1 MSDVTTHW
9 EVVPEHRDVLIGPEG
24 LRLEEWLGSGQARVV
39 KHGPHRT
46 VYRIILPGLDCHLKH
61 YRLHDTRAWLRELVR
76 PSKARM
82 EHERAVAVAA
92 RGVAT
97 ITPLAI
103 GEGKQQPGDSF
114 LITRTLENVEPL
126 NSFLETTLPQLPA
139 LRQTHIR
146 QQLAA
151 ALGRFLATLH
161 EAGIV
166 HHDLH
171 AGNLLLRLVEDRPE
185 LYLIDLH
192 AVAIRERLGWNA
204 SRTNLILLN
213 RWFILRA
220 SRSDRRRFWEAYC
233 QTRTTEA
240 PRHREKHREER
251 CLLCA
256 SSVSRCL
263 CGLLARDLEQ
273 ATWRSNRQF
282 WRSRDRRCL
291 VNNRYYVRVRSSG
304 VCGHAVRDLQADDLA
319 PLLADPDAPFHA
331 SGSTLLKDS
340 RSSTVVELDLPV
352 NGVVRRV
359 IWKRFRVTAW
369 RDPWAALCRRSAA
382 LRSWVFGHGLRERLL
397 PTPRPLAVLHR
408 YRHGLPCE
416 GYLLTEKVPNAVDLH
431 RFVTELETLPAAER
445 RTVLRHLLE
454 QAAILVRELHH
465 RQLSHRDL
473 KSANILIQRHGPEI
487 VNFRLWL
494 IDLVGVARPRW
505 LTERRRVQNLARL
518 HASFHHHPA
527 LTRSDKLRFL
537 RSYLQWGLHGR
548 ERWKSWWR
556 QISEATQA
564 KAARNARRGRP
575 LV

>member
-1 MSDVTTHW
+1 
-9 EVVPEHRDVLIGPEG
+9 L
-24 LRLEEWLGSGQARVV
+24 
-39 KHGPHRT
+39 
-46 VYRIILPGLDCHLKH
+46 
-61 YRLHDTRAWLRELVR
+61 
-76 PSKARM
+76 
-82 EHERAVAVAA
+82 AV
-92 RGVAT
+92 
-97 ITPLAI
+97 
-103 GEGKQQPGDSF
+103 GEGRRQPGDSF

-139 LRQTHIR
+139 LRQTRIR
-146 QQLAA
+146 QQLAV

-204 SRTNLILLN
+204 SRANLILLN

-220 SRSDRRRFWEAYC
+220 GHSDRRRFWEAYG
-233 QTRTTEA
+233 EA
-240 PRHREKHREER
+240 RPN
-251 CLLCA
+251 LLIPNRGSGEWSCT
-256 SSVSRCL
+256 
-263 CGLLARDLEQ
+263 ARDLEQ
-273 ATWRSNRQF
+273 ATWQSNLQF

-408 YRHGLPCE
+408 YRNGLPYE
-416 GYLLTEKVPNAVDLH
+416 GYLLTEKVPDAVDLH
-431 RFVTELETLPAAER
+431 RFVAELGTLPAGER
-445 RTVLRHLLE
+445 RTVLRRLME
-454 QAAILVRELHH
+454 QAAILVRELHR

-473 KSANILIQRHGPEI
+473 KSANLLIQRHGTEI

-527 LTRSDKLRFL
+527 LTRTDKLRFL